1 MKNNEF
7 EIYQKTIARR
17 TKIRWMSLLIYLIL
31 ILGSTTISL
40 IFLEDLDQYGL
51 LYTGF
56 VLGGSVILII
66 LVIFPYFNKITPPK
80 RPDGLAGI
88 STKSFDP
95 DNTFIM
101 IDKLKLASY
110 LAFPISTFIIA
121 IAVYSLIQEE
131 YVESIILIIVGTL
144 VILILFMLDTI
155 SLLANKD
162 QILVRLGP
170 FKDIILMKDVDT
182 IRPVSVR
189 PFRDFMGI
197 GKRVGPDGAIGYIA
211 YKKTGVRIETKDNK
225 IFVITLDNPQEF
237 TEFVRY
243 FKKSSVIN

>member
-17 TKIRWMSLLIYLIL
+17 TKIRWTSLLTYLIL
-31 ILGSTTISL
+31 ILGSTAILL
-40 IFLEDLDQYGL
+40 IFLGDIEQYEF
-51 LYTGF
+51 LYTGV

-95 DNTFIM
+95 DSTFIM

-110 LAFPISTFIIA
+110 LAFPISTFIIGTA
-121 IAVYSLIQEE
+121 IYSLIQEE
-131 YVESIILIIVGTL
+131 YVESIILIAVGTL

-197 GKRVGPDGAIGYIA
+197 GKRIGSDGAIGYIA